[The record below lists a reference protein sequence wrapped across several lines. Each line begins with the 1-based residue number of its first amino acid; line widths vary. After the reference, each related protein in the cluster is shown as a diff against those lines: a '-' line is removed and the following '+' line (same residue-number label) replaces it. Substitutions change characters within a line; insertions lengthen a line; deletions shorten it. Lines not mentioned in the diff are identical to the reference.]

1 MTDSGCRRYY
11 YQDRNQTQRRWLWL
25 PSLLFCCALAVQ
37 GLAVSG
43 CSADVQEADDDH
55 SLPLD
60 PVARERMQK
69 KAEEKGRKFAS
80 ATGVPVVKESPVVT
94 EERIQ
99 EPVAVSTVVPGSA
112 DGAEA
117 GLVPQPVGVSGLPD
131 SFRLVERSEADRS
144 ARAAHAAADAVGV
157 PDVPQSRLL
166 VRQPD
171 TAETVP
177 AAAVGPEAV
186 AEKTAETP
194 AGKPTEKP
202 TEKPVEGS
210 SEQGSPVSAAAS
222 SDASG
227 VSDVA
232 DTAASA
238 EAGKAT
244 EKTAE

>member
-11 YQDRNQTQRRWLWL
+11 YQDRNQTQRRWL
-25 PSLLFCCALAVQ
+25 PSLLFCCVLAVQ

-117 GLVPQPVGVSGLPD
+117 ELVPQPVGVSGLPD

-194 AGKPTEKP
+194 TEKP